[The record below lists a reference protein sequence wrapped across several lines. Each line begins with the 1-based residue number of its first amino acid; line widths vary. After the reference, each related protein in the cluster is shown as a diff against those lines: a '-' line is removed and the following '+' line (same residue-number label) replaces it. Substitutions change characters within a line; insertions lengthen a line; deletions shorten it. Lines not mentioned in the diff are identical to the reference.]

1 MIKGVEG
8 RVKNVLEKFEQTRDD
23 DMKLFAYIIID
34 FFNFNKSYIES
45 LTANDVIGKIH
56 NGSIPH
62 FTSVLRCRQKLQE
75 KIPELRGDLYD
86 KRKKHA
92 EKVKE
97 EIKNFEPETGQK
109 NLFGGI

>member
-8 RVKNVLEKFEQTRDD
+8 RVRNILEKHEQTRDD
-23 DMKLFAYIIID
+23 DMKLFAYVILD
-34 FFNFNKSYIES
+34 YFNFNKNYIDS
-45 LTANDVIGKIH
+45 LSANDVIGKIY
-56 NGSIPH
+56 NNKVPH
-62 FTSVLRCRQKLQE
+62 FTSILRCRQKLQE
-75 KIPELRGDLYD
+75 KSPDLRGKLYE

-97 EIKNFEPETGQK
+97 EIQNFEPDTGQK